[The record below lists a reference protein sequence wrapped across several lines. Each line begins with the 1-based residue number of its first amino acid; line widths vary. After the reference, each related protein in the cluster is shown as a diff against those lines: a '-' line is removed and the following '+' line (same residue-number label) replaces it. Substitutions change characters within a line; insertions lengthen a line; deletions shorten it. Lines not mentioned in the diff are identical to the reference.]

1 MSEPVKRRYDASRRR
16 QQADATRR
24 RILDAAADL
33 FVANGYG
40 PTTMK
45 EIAEHAG
52 VAVDTVYATFGSK
65 VRVLTAIVDAR
76 LAPAGERNVTQTAG
90 AQRVA
95 RLTDQRAQIQAFAR
109 DMASIS
115 TRVRPI
121 SEMLRTARAVEPEA
135 AVVHAE
141 MERHRQR
148 NMRRFVG
155 WIAANGPL
163 RMSVDRAAVT
173 VWAIASPDVARMLC
187 DVQGWTERQYA
198 AWLGDTLSRALLP

>member
-1 MSEPVKRRYDASRRR
+1 MSAAVKRRYDSSRRR
-16 QQADATRR
+16 EQAEATRR
-24 RILDAAADL
+24 RIVDAAADL

-76 LAPAGERNVTQTAG
+76 LAPTGERNVTQTSG

-95 RLTDQRAQIQAFAR
+95 HMTDQRAQIRAFAR

-121 SEMLRTARAVEPEA
+121 SEMLRTARAVEPETA
-135 AVVHAE
+135 AVHTE

-163 RMSVDRAAVT
+163 RTSVDRAAVT

-187 DVQGWTERQYA
+187 DVEGWSERRYA

>member
-1 MSEPVKRRYDASRRR
+1 MSEPVKRRYDSSRRR
-16 QQADATRR
+16 EQAEATRR
-24 RILDAAADL
+24 RIVDAAADL

-45 EIAEHAG
+45 EIAERAG

-76 LAPAGERNVTQTAG
+76 LAPGGERNVTQTAG

-121 SEMLRTARAVEPEA
+121 SEMLRTARAVEPET
-135 AVVHAE
+135 AVVYAE

-163 RMSVDRAAVT
+163 RMSADRAAVT

-187 DVQGWTERQYA
+187 DVQGWSERQYA
-198 AWLGDTLSRALLP
+198 AWLGDTLSRTLLP

>member
-1 MSEPVKRRYDASRRR
+1 MSEAVKRRYDSSRRR
-16 QQADATRR
+16 EQAEATRR
-24 RILDAAADL
+24 RIVDAAADL

-90 AQRVA
+90 AQWVA